1 MSNIV
6 ALSDPCP
13 LPGGGDNNN
22 INRGTASSSSSGR
35 AVSSLKVRKDSLL
48 YAPMANVGRVTMD
61 REGTYIELKH
71 IHYTKREQLSLPDQY
86 HLSSSGSNGQSFSS
100 SSYQRDS
107 STPADLLRSMQD
119 VKVSL
124 DEQLQQRRRG
134 DGAQSSGRVL
144 SMFANSSSTTD
155 EKYDETDSYDDE
167 GDDGDGDGDDDFD
180 DEEEDEDDDGNDDDD
195 DDDDDDEDRNDDED
209 DDDRNDEVKQSSSLL
224 LTSSDDRVYSKATS
238 RSSRRPYED
247 DDDDDSFGDPKNRRL
262 FIESTDLMLLVYGP
276 DWTSNGP
283 STATRAG
290 AGKSSHRPSSSSV
303 GGDDDEDELFA
314 LPSSNNNSYQ
324 SNNNSK
330 KKLLSSSTS
339 SSVVRPDHQYRL
351 DNALDSSRVWTGGGV
366 TVTTEK
372 GDASSSMSTSA
383 SSSSSTMMMSDDSY
397 SLQHRTLADQIK
409 QHSDTAS
416 SSSLFDIVRRRCVTG
431 GYGDRQIEVSS
442 LSMSGEAVNGDD
454 DDNGEEEGDQ
464 QYDAFE
470 DLQTGEKF
478 SGRSN
483 KPNNDDDDDDDE
495 EEDDD
500 DEEEDQE
507 RRNEIIDQELR
518 EINARKKASF
528 KASFDRRYDEKLL
541 VSPR

>member
-1 MSNIV
+1 VSNIV

-22 INRGTASSSSSGR
+22 INRGTASSSSSSGR
-35 AVSSLKVRKDSLL
+35 GVSSLKTRKDSLL

-86 HLSSSGSNGQSFSS
+86 HLSSSSNGQSSS
-100 SSYQRDS
+100 SSSDQRDS
-107 STPADLLRSMQD
+107 KTPADLLRSMQD

-144 SMFANSSSTTD
+144 SMFANSSNTTD

-167 GDDGDGDGDDDFD
+167 DDDGDGDGDDDFD
-180 DEEEDEDDDGNDDDD
+180 DEEEDEDDDGDDEEDN
-195 DDDDDDEDRNDDED
+195 DDDDEDRNDDED
-209 DDDRNDEVKQSSSLL
+209 DDDRNDEEKQSSSLL
-224 LTSSDDRVYSKATS
+224 LTSSDDRVYSKAS
-238 RSSRRPYED
+238 SSSSSSRRPY
-247 DDDDDSFGDPKNRRL
+247 DDDDSFDDPKRRSL
-262 FIESTDLMLLVYGP
+262 IESTDLMLLVYGP

-290 AGKSSHRPSSSSV
+290 AGKSSHRPSSLNQGSNV
-303 GGDDDEDELFA
+303 DGDDDEDELFA
-314 LPSSNNNSYQ
+314 LPSSNNNNYQ
-324 SNNNSK
+324 GNNNSK
-330 KKLLSSSTS
+330 KNLLSSTS
-339 SSVVRPDHQYRL
+339 SLVVRSDHQYRL

-366 TVTTEK
+366 TATAEK
-372 GDASSSMSTSA
+372 GELSRSMSTS
-383 SSSSSTMMMSDDSY
+383 S
-397 SLQHRTLADQIK
+397 
-409 QHSDTAS
+409 S

-431 GYGDRQIEVSS
+431 GYGDRQIGVSS
-442 LSMSGEAVNGDD
+442 LSVSGEAVNRDD
-454 DDNGEEEGDQ
+454 DDGDGDGEEGDQ

-483 KPNNDDDDDDDE
+483 KPNNDDDEKEEEDE
-495 EEDDD
+495 EEED
-500 DEEEDQE
+500 EEDQE

-518 EINARKKASF
+518 VINARKKASF

>member
-1 MSNIV
+1 
-6 ALSDPCP
+6 
-13 LPGGGDNNN
+13 
-22 INRGTASSSSSGR
+22 
-35 AVSSLKVRKDSLL
+35 
-48 YAPMANVGRVTMD
+48 MANVGRVTMD

-86 HLSSSGSNGQSFSS
+86 HLSSGSNGQSSS
-100 SSYQRDS
+100 SSSDQRDS
-107 STPADLLRSMQD
+107 KTPADLLRSMQD

-124 DEQLQQRRRG
+124 DEQLQQKRRG

-144 SMFANSSSTTD
+144 SMFANSSNTTD

-167 GDDGDGDGDDDFD
+167 DDDGDGDGDDDFD
-180 DEEEDEDDDGNDDDD
+180 DEEEDEDDDGDDEEDN
-195 DDDDDDEDRNDDED
+195 DDDDEDRNDDED
-209 DDDRNDEVKQSSSLL
+209 DDDRNDEEKQSSSLL
-224 LTSSDDRVYSKATS
+224 LTSSDDRVYSKAS
-238 RSSRRPYED
+238 SSSSSSRRPY
-247 DDDDDSFGDPKNRRL
+247 DDDDSFDDPKRRSL
-262 FIESTDLMLLVYGP
+262 IESTDLMLLVYGP

-290 AGKSSHRPSSSSV
+290 AGKSSHRPSSLNQGSNV
-303 GGDDDEDELFA
+303 DGDDDEDELFA
-314 LPSSNNNSYQ
+314 LPSSNNNNYQ
-324 SNNNSK
+324 GNNNSK
-330 KKLLSSSTS
+330 KNLLSSTS
-339 SSVVRPDHQYRL
+339 SLVVRSDHQYRL

-366 TVTTEK
+366 TATAEK
-372 GDASSSMSTSA
+372 GELSRSMSTS
-383 SSSSSTMMMSDDSY
+383 SSSSSMMMMMPDDPY

-416 SSSLFDIVRRRCVTG
+416 SSSSSSLFDIVRRRCVTG
-431 GYGDRQIEVSS
+431 GYGDRQIGVSS
-442 LSMSGEAVNGDD
+442 LSVSGEAVNRDD
-454 DDNGEEEGDQ
+454 DDGDGDGEEGDQ

-483 KPNNDDDDDDDE
+483 KPNNDDDEKEEEDE
-495 EEDDD
+495 EEED
-500 DEEEDQE
+500 EEDQE

-518 EINARKKASF
+518 VINARKKASF